1 MEEESVFTRIIRG
14 EIPGDFV
21 YRGERLVAFR
31 DISPQAP
38 VHFLIVPIEAS
49 YRDVVEMTKNAPE
62 LLSEIVHLA
71 NQLAHEYADGQFRL
85 IFNTG
90 ADAGQ
95 TIFHVHAHV
104 LAGALKEAALGE

>member
-1 MEEESVFTRIIRG
+1 MNEESIFTRIIRG

-21 YRGERLVAFR
+21 YRGERLVALK

-38 VHFLIVPIEAS
+38 VHFLIVPIESS
-49 YRDVVEMTKNAPE
+49 YRDVVELTKKAPE
-62 LLSEIVHLA
+62 LLSEIV
-71 NQLAHEYADGQFRL
+71 QLAEQLAKEHADGQFRL

-104 LAGALKEAALGE
+104 LAGNLKEASLGE